1 MDLLFFMLLGHYLGD
16 FALQSD
22 HMAEGKPH
30 SLHILTVHVLTYTV
44 TLGVVLGAGLALTG
58 QPLLTGTFGVA
69 LAAVFAEHWLQ
80 DWLKPKILNR
90 GKQGWFIDQ
99 ALHLIVLYA
108 VRLIAFPG

>member
-22 HMAEGKPH
+22 HMAEGKLR
-30 SLHILTVHVLTYTV
+30 SAKILTIHVLAYTS
-44 TLGVVLGAGLALTG
+44 TLGVVLGAGLVLNG
-58 QPLLTGTFGVA
+58 QPVVTGTFGLA

-80 DWLKPKILNR
+80 DWLKPRVLNR
-90 GKQGWFIDQ
+90 GKQGLFVDQ
-99 ALHLIVLYA
+99 GLHLMVLYA